1 MKNVIL
7 TTLTGKIPSHGNVI
21 LHNKLSSAS
30 DESLN
35 KISTSIS
42 MLNLKSPIVG
52 LILGFLLGG
61 LGIDRFYKGDI
72 GLGIIKLLLSVGSM
86 FFYDAGLSE
95 KDESLLVVGSILFIV
110 SMIFCV
116 VDLFLVFTGIKKD
129 NLNKVLMVLWFMLVF
144 VQTQAL

>member
-1 MKNVIL
+1 MKNTIL
-7 TTLTGKIPSHGNVI
+7 MSLAGKLPSTGEVV
-21 LHNKLSSAS
+21 LRNKLDGVS
-30 DESLN
+30 DETLN
-35 KISTSIS
+35 KISASIP

-86 FFYDAGLSE
+86 LFFDAGLSE
-95 KDESLLVVGSILFIV
+95 KDESLLVVGSILFIA
-110 SMIFCV
+110 SMIFYA

-129 NLNKVLMVLWFMLVF
+129 NLNKVLMVL
-144 VQTQAL
+144 